1 MSCLI
6 QKSESVAIIA
16 SFISRLLT
24 NGFNSFGFSASNDVF
39 MAFRD
44 CQGRGFYSDRM
55 IYEKLY
61 EANFK
66 AYNERYKNLP
76 AERMLSWEDYKE
88 TKEYEFHAIDIWK
101 HREIN
106 IDGTEIPQEW
116 HYKLLKTIQF
126 LEYQLVDNATE
137 ENLVYKALVSL
148 DATLA
153 MFIITNSEAYKKI
166 EWE

>member
-1 MSCLI
+1 
-6 QKSESVAIIA
+6 
-16 SFISRLLT
+16 
-24 NGFNSFGFSASNDVF
+24 
-39 MAFRD
+39 
-44 CQGRGFYSDRM
+44 M

-66 AYNERYKNLP
+66 AYNDRYKNLP
-76 AERMLSWEDYKE
+76 AERLLSWEDYKD

-101 HREIN
+101 QRQIN

-126 LEYQLVDNATE
+126 LEYQLADNATE